1 MGPRPVSS
9 HTACA
14 ATTGQQSN
22 TPSTTSCRP
31 SCSNHPCSVR
41 LAFRPRDG
49 ARGLRRSRVMAGAR
63 LILICG
69 LPGSGK
75 TTFAK
80 ELAPKVPAVRL
91 SPDEWKH
98 DLGIDYYDERRRV
111 QLEHRLWRLAQ
122 ELLTLG
128 QSVILENGFW
138 SREERD
144 GLRLSA
150 RALGVAVELHY
161 LEAPVEELWRRL
173 QVRNDEGRPGVVPIK
188 REDLQRWALQFA
200 APDAGERAL
209 FDEAGLSAPW
219 SRRQSARACARA
231 QAALL

>member
-1 MGPRPVSS
+1 
-9 HTACA
+9 
-14 ATTGQQSN
+14 
-22 TPSTTSCRP
+22 
-31 SCSNHPCSVR
+31 
-41 LAFRPRDG
+41 
-49 ARGLRRSRVMAGAR
+49 MAGAR

-98 DLGIDYYDERRRV
+98 DLGIDYYDEQRRV
-111 QLEHRLWRLAQ
+111 QLENRLWRLGQ

-138 SREERD
+138 TRKERD
-144 GLRLSA
+144 ELRLNA
-150 RALGVAVELHY
+150 RTLGVAVELHY

-173 QVRNDEGRPGVVPIK
+173 QLRNDEARPGAVPIT
-188 REDLQRWALQFA
+188 REDLQRWALQFE
-200 APDAGERAL
+200 APDAAERAL
-209 FDEAGLSAPW
+209 FDP
-219 SRRQSARACARA
+219 
-231 QAALL
+231 AALSTDS